1 VRGVD
6 SDPSEADGQE
16 APELSLR
23 NVLVEMAL
31 IVGVCATAGFI
42 FFSVKAGVG
51 VLVGGAMAAVN
62 YYWQKRSLAAIFD
75 QAIGGEKPRF
85 LALRYALRY
94 VVIGGVLL
102 LIYLTGTVSIVAVVM
117 GLASFALA
125 VVIEGL
131 RLILFP
137 GSFKK
142 DV

>member
-1 VRGVD
+1 MRGEG
-6 SDPSEADGQE
+6 SEPSEAVGQE
-16 APELSLR
+16 PPQLSLR
-23 NVLVEMAL
+23 NVLVEMAV
-31 IVGVCATAGFI
+31 IVGVCAAAGFI

-51 VLVGGAMAAVN
+51 VPVGGAMAAVN

-75 QAIGGEKPRF
+75 QAIHAEKPRF

-94 VVIGGVLL
+94 AVIGGVLL
-102 LIYLTGTVSIVAVVM
+102 LIYLTGTVSIVAVVL

-125 VVIEGL
+125 VVIKGL